1 MGAHLVQ
8 EVLSTWLPR
17 NTELTRTGDV
27 NLNFVAFLEP
37 QRIRNG
43 RRKADGETVAPLCDL
58 HAALLQTSISIS
70 SILRRATGLTAVVI
84 ASVCEAIQGT

>member
-27 NLNFVAFLEP
+27 NLNFLEP

>member
-27 NLNFVAFLEP
+27 NLNFLEP

-84 ASVCEAIQGT
+84 ASVCEAIQR

>member
-27 NLNFVAFLEP
+27 NLNFLEP

-43 RRKADGETVAPLCDL
+43 RRKADGETVGPLCDL